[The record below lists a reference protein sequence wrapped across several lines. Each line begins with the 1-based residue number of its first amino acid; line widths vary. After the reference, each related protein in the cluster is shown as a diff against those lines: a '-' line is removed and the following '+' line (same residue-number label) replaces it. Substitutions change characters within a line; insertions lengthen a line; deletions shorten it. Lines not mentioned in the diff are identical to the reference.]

1 MIGYYVGGQHRSVAF
16 VGARI
21 PFNPILGETLQ
32 LVGSN
37 GEMFYAEQTSHHPP
51 VTKFVI
57 DGPNNAYQFYGS
69 YESRIKLSGIDS
81 IKGVRVGKIVFTFP
95 DGG

>member
-1 MIGYYVGGQHRSVAF
+1 MNAAKAADPLERLKWVIGYYVGGQHRSVAF

-37 GEMFYAEQTSHHPP
+37 GEMFYAE
-51 VTKFVI
+51 
-57 DGPNNAYQFYGS
+57 
-69 YESRIKLSGIDS
+69 
-81 IKGVRVGKIVFTFP
+81 
-95 DGG
+95 